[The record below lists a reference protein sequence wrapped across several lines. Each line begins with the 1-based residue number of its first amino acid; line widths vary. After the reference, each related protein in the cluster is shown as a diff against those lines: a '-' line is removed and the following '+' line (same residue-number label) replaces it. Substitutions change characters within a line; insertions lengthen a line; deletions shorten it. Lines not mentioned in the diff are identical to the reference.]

1 MQRRKNGKS
10 VFLAHLNVRFHSKKI
25 FSHILVWSGD
35 SSSENR
41 ISSKLAVISTSSR
54 ERERE
59 DLFNKRNFHQLYAN
73 NGEISRKYQKG
84 TKGTNI
90 EGSSYYMIWTVDF
103 RTRTGSYLTFS
114 LDQQPSSSFTKFM
127 ATKSDQD
134 LGKFLVEEIGTEKK
148 NQRSQPKLEGWK
160 VDIKLGSFNTFQWSE
175 RG

>member
-1 MQRRKNGKS
+1 MPVQGLITEHQGGQRRKNGKS
-10 VFLAHLNVRFHSKKI
+10 IFLAYLNVRFHSKKI

-127 ATKSDQD
+127 SATMSTSMVTTSIINLSMSMSIYQ
-134 LGKFLVEEIGTEKK
+134 G
-148 NQRSQPKLEGWK
+148 P
-160 VDIKLGSFNTFQWSE
+160 
-175 RG
+175 

>member
-1 MQRRKNGKS
+1 MKSLDNETNDACSKSNNWTSGRAKKNEWEKCITGLFECQISFPKKYFHTYLFDLATHLRKIGFPQNWPW
-10 VFLAHLNVRFHSKKI
+10 FPLH
-25 FSHILVWSGD
+25 
-35 SSSENR
+35 
-41 ISSKLAVISTSSR
+41 R

-127 ATKSDQD
+127 SATMSTSMVTTSIINLSMSMSIYQ
-134 LGKFLVEEIGTEKK
+134 G
-148 NQRSQPKLEGWK
+148 P
-160 VDIKLGSFNTFQWSE
+160 
-175 RG
+175 

>member
-1 MQRRKNGKS
+1 MPVQSIITEHQGGQRRKNGKS
-10 VFLAHLNVRFHSKKI
+10 VFLAYLNVRFHSKKY
-25 FSHILVWSGD
+25 FHTYLFD
-35 SSSENR
+35 
-41 ISSKLAVISTSSR
+41 LATHLRKIGFPQNWPWFPLHR

-114 LDQQPSSSFTKFM
+114 LDQLPSSSFTKFM
-127 ATKSDQD
+127 SATMSTSMVTTSIINLSMSISIYQ
-134 LGKFLVEEIGTEKK
+134 G
-148 NQRSQPKLEGWK
+148 P
-160 VDIKLGSFNTFQWSE
+160 
-175 RG
+175 

>member
-1 MQRRKNGKS
+1 MPVQSLITEHQGGQRRKNGKS
-10 VFLAHLNVRFHSKKI
+10 VFLAYLNVRFHFKKY
-25 FSHILVWSGD
+25 FHTYLFD
-35 SSSENR
+35 
-41 ISSKLAVISTSSR
+41 LATHLRKIGFPQNWPWFPLHR

-127 ATKSDQD
+127 SATMSTSMATTSIINLSMSMSIYQ
-134 LGKFLVEEIGTEKK
+134 G
-148 NQRSQPKLEGWK
+148 PW
-160 VDIKLGSFNTFQWSE
+160 
-175 RG
+175 